1 MIDKEKIPEPTYNVL
16 VDLFG
21 IEEAEKIILDKQYD
35 FRAISLTIIE
45 EKSVRYLRIQ
55 SFRLWL
61 KNYLGLTIRAFLIIL
76 ILLGFIFIILQ
87 R

>member
-1 MIDKEKIPEPTYNVL
+1 MIDKEKIPEPTYNEL

-21 IEEAEKIILDKQYD
+21 IEEAEKIIIDKQYN

-45 EKSVRYLRIQ
+45 EKTVRFLGIQ

-61 KNYLGLTIRAFLIIL
+61 KNNLGLTLKALLIIL